1 MFMEPFRIK
10 AVEPIALPSAEQRSA
25 ALRKAAYNVFGLHS
39 EDVTIDL
46 LTDSGTG
53 AMSTAQWS
61 ALMKGDEA
69 YAGAGS
75 FERFDSAVRE
85 LTGFPHVLP
94 THQGR
99 GAERVLFSVLLDDG
113 AITVSNGHFDT
124 TMANVKLAGGEPM
137 DLPCEEAK
145 SADSDFPF
153 KGNLNLEALEDL
165 LAGDRGGD
173 VAAVIL
179 TLTDN
184 GSGGHPVS
192 PANARRTREICD
204 ARGLPLFLD
213 AARFAENAYLVTRRD
228 PDYRDKPV
236 REVAREFFGLA
247 DGAWCSLKKDGFGN
261 IGAFLALKDD
271 GLADRCRELI
281 IATEGFPT
289 YGGLSGRDLD
299 ALAAGIE
306 EATDPDYLAYRAA
319 GAGWLADALGEVG
332 MPVVRPPGCHAVYVD
347 AGRLLPH
354 LKPQELPGVSL
365 SCELYLA
372 GGIRTA
378 ELGTLAMGQPD
389 PDGGPDS
396 PAPRELLRL
405 ALPRRVYTRSHL
417 EYVVHTAA
425 GVVKRAAALPGYR
438 ITSQPKQL
446 RHFSA
451 SLAPITSA
459 GGDR

>member
-1 MFMEPFRIK
+1 VFMEPFRIK

-25 ALRKAAYNVFGLHS
+25 ALRNAAYNVFGLHS

-53 AMSTAQWS
+53 AMSASQWS

-69 YAGAGS
+69 YAGAAS
-75 FERFDSAVRE
+75 FELFESAVRE
-85 LTGFPHVLP
+85 LTGYPHVLP

-99 GAERVLFSVLLDDG
+99 GAEHVLFSLLLDEG
-113 AITVSNGHFDT
+113 AISASNGHFDT
-124 TMANVKLAGGEPM
+124 TAANVMLAGGEPM

-145 SADSDFPF
+145 SAESDFPF
-153 KGNLNLEALEDL
+153 KGNINLEELEEL
-165 LAGDRGGD
+165 LDGDRGGD
-173 VAAVIL
+173 VAAVVL

-184 GSGGHPVS
+184 ASGGHPVS
-192 PANARRTREICD
+192 PANARRAREICE
-204 ARGLPLFLD
+204 AHGVPLFLD
-213 AARFAENAYLVTRRD
+213 AARFAENAYLVTQRD
-228 PDYRDKPV
+228 PDYREKPV
-236 REVAREFFGLA
+236 REVAREFFEMA
-247 DGAWCSLKKDGFGN
+247 NGAWCSLKKDGIGN
-261 IGAFLALKDD
+261 IGAFLALEDE

-289 YGGLSGRDLD
+289 YGGLSGRDLE
-299 ALAAGIE
+299 ALAAGIK
-306 EATDPDYLAYRAA
+306 EATDPHYLAYRAA
-319 GAGWLADALGEVG
+319 GAEWLANALDEVG
-332 MPVVRPPGCHAVYVD
+332 VPVVRPPGCHAVYVD
-347 AGRLLPH
+347 AGRLLSH
-354 LKPQELPGVSL
+354 LEPQELPGVSL

-378 ELGTLAMGQPD
+378 EMGTLAMGHPD
-389 PDGGPDS
+389 PDGGPDA

-425 GVVKRAAALPGYR
+425 GIVERAAELPAYR

-451 SLAPITSA
+451 SLAPVP
-459 GGDR
+459 GD

>member
-10 AVEPIALPSAEQRSA
+10 AVEPIPLPSAEQRSA
-25 ALRKAAYNVFGLHS
+25 ALRNAAYNVFGLHS

-53 AMSTAQWS
+53 AMSASQWS

-69 YAGAGS
+69 YAGAAS
-75 FERFDSAVRE
+75 FEHFESAVRE

-99 GAERVLFSVLLDDG
+99 GAERVLFSLLLDEG

-124 TMANVKLAGGEPM
+124 TTANVKLAGGEPM
-137 DLPCEEAK
+137 DLPCEESK
-145 SADSDFPF
+145 SAESDFPF
-153 KGNLNLEALEDL
+153 KGNLNLEELEEL

-179 TLTDN
+179 TLTEN
-184 GSGGHPVS
+184 ASGGHPVS
-192 PANARRTREICD
+192 PANARRAREICE
-204 ARGLPLFLD
+204 AHGLPLLLD
-213 AARFAENAYLVTRRD
+213 AARFAENAYLVTQRD
-228 PDYRDKPV
+228 PDYREKSV
-236 REVAREFFGLA
+236 REVAREFFGMA
-247 DGAWCSLKKDGFGN
+247 NGAWCSLKKDGFGN
-261 IGAFLALKDD
+261 IGAFLALEDE

-289 YGGLSGRDLD
+289 YGGLSGRDLE

-306 EATDPDYLAYRAA
+306 EATDPHYLAYRAA
-319 GAGWLADALGEVG
+319 GAEWLANALDEVG
-332 MPVVRPPGCHAVYVD
+332 VPVVQPPGCHAVYVD

-372 GGIRTA
+372 GGIRAA
-378 ELGTLAMGQPD
+378 EMGTLAMGHPD
-389 PDGGPDS
+389 PDGGPDA

-425 GVVKRAAALPGYR
+425 GIVERAAELPAYR

-451 SLAPITSA
+451 SLAPIS
-459 GGDR
+459 GD